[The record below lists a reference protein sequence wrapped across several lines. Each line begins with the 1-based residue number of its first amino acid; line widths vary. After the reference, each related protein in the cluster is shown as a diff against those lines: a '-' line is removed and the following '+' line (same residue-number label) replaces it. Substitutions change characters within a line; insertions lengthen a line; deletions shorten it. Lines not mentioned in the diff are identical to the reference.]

1 MNQTPKSPTNPESF
15 VIHRRIGSTTF
26 LVNVHFSEE
35 SRETLEEKA
44 LRLMKNELFSL
55 NKSHSTKKDLHI
67 QPNNVKIKPLQAGW
81 LSERGS
87 A

>member
-1 MNQTPKSPTNPESF
+1 MNQTLKNPTNPESF

-26 LVNVHFSEE
+26 KVNVHFNEE
-35 SRETLEEKA
+35 GRETLEEKA

-67 QPNNVKIKPLQAGW
+67 QPNNAKMKSLQAGW